1 MVNWNG
7 IADQAF
13 LYWQEFLQWFLSV
26 PLYGQ
31 VLVVVG
37 AVAVLI
43 LALVVVYY
51 VLKGV
56 AYLVYYI
63 LKGVY
68 LLLKGIFLGIYKL
81 FEELYYGITGNPR
94 PVKKEEEPELEVE
107 SDNSDVEV
115 VEPQVEPPVVM
126 KHLVAIQADAAY
138 CSECGNQFTEKM
150 QQKLNENGQVFCI
163 YCGYGYKTN
172 IIRMEQ

>member
-1 MVNWNG
+1 MINWNEIG
-7 IADQAF
+7 DKAF

-43 LALVVVYY
+43 LAVVLVYY

-68 LLLKGIFLGIYKL
+68 HLLKAIFLGIYKI
-81 FEELYYGITGNPR
+81 FEELYYAISGKPR
-94 PVKKEEEPELEVE
+94 PVKKEEQKEEEPEEI
-107 SDNSDVEV
+107 
-115 VEPQVEPPVVM
+115 QVEKAEPEIEIKPIVKKIVM
-126 KHLVAIQADAAY
+126 IQPDAAY
-138 CSECGNQFTEKM
+138 CSECGNQFTEQM
-150 QQKLNENGQVFCI
+150 QQKLSENGEAFCV
-163 YCGYGYKTN
+163 YCGKGYKSN
-172 IIRMEQ
+172 VIEVAQ

>member
-1 MVNWNG
+1 MVNWNE
-7 IADQAF
+7 IADQIF
-13 LYWQEFLQWFLSV
+13 MHWQEFLQWFLSV

-56 AYLVYYI
+56 AYLIYYI

-68 LLLKGIFLGIYKL
+68 LLLKAIFLGLYKL
-81 FEELYYGITGNPR
+81 FEELYYAITGNPR
-94 PVKKEEEPELEVE
+94 PVK
-107 SDNSDVEV
+107 
-115 VEPQVEPPVVM
+115 
-126 KHLVAIQADAAY
+126 
-138 CSECGNQFTEKM
+138 
-150 QQKLNENGQVFCI
+150 
-163 YCGYGYKTN
+163 
-172 IIRMEQ
+172 

>member
-1 MVNWNG
+1 MVNWNE

-13 LYWQEFLQWFLSV
+13 MHWQEFLQWFLSI
-26 PLYGQ
+26 PIYGQ

-56 AYLVYYI
+56 AYLIYYV

-68 LLLKGIFLGIYKL
+68 LLLKVIFLGLYKL
-81 FEELYYGITGNPR
+81 FEELYYSVSGKPR
-94 PVKKEEEPELEVE
+94 PVKKEKEPESELDISIAQVQ
-107 SDNSDVEV
+107 
-115 VEPQVEPPVVM
+115 EPQIETPPVIKKM
-126 KHLVAIQADAAY
+126 SPIQPDAAY
-138 CSECGNQFTEKM
+138 CSECGNQITEQM
-150 QQKLNENGQVFCI
+150 QQKLQENGNVFCV
-163 YCGYGYKTN
+163 YCGKGYNVLEIKH
-172 IIRMEQ
+172 

>member
-1 MVNWNG
+1 MVNWNA
-7 IADQAF
+7 IVDQAF
-13 LYWQEFLQWFLSV
+13 MHWQEFLQWFLSV

-43 LALVVVYY
+43 LAVVVVYY

-56 AYLVYYI
+56 AYLIYYI

-81 FEELYYGITGNPR
+81 FEVLYYAITGISR
-94 PVKKEEEPELEVE
+94 PIKEEKESEAESKLSQVQVKEPEIKKT
-107 SDNSDVEV
+107 
-115 VEPQVEPPVVM
+115 PVI
-126 KHLVAIQADAAY
+126 KHISLIQPDAAY
-138 CSECGNQFTEKM
+138 CSECGNQFTEQM
-150 QQKLNENGQVFCI
+150 QQKLNDNGSIFCI
-163 YCGYGYKTN
+163 FCGKGYKSN
-172 IIRMEQ
+172 AIEIE

>member
-7 IADQAF
+7 IADHAF

-43 LALVVVYY
+43 LSVVVVYY

-68 LLLKGIFLGIYKL
+68 LLLKAIFLGIYKL
-81 FEELYYGITGNPR
+81 FEELYYAITGNPR
-94 PVKKEEEPELEVE
+94 PVKKEEEPEVE
-107 SDNSDVEV
+107 PETSDVKV
-115 VEPQVEPPVVM
+115 AEPQVVVAPVVM
-126 KHLVAIQADAAY
+126 KELSAIQPDAAY
-138 CSECGNQFTEKM
+138 CSECGNQFTYQM
-150 QQKLNENGQVFCI
+150 QQKLNENGNVFCI
-163 YCGYGYKTN
+163 YCGKGYKADG
-172 IIRMEQ
+172 IKIEH